1 MKRSIISEPS
11 SLKGQIKIPGDKS
24 VSHRALICG
33 ALASSPTKISNL
45 QRSEDVLNTFKVI
58 KNLGIEA
65 EQKDL
70 TIRLFGKGLRGLS
83 KPSNELYFGNS
94 GTGIRLMT
102 GALSGQNF
110 DSILQGDSSL
120 TKRPMKRISEP
131 LEKMG
136 ASINLSSEFTPP
148 IEIIGNKNLS
158 AISYDMPIAS
168 AQVKSAIL
176 FAALFSEGK
185 TKVRESLVSR
195 NHTEFM
201 FQQFG
206 INLKMVN
213 SEITLSGQEEFE
225 GKDIN
230 VPGDFSSAAFMIVG
244 ALITP
249 DSSVLIKDV
258 GLNST
263 RIALLEVLNSMEADI
278 KIENLRKFGSEEVGD
293 LRVSSSQLKS
303 CKVEASLIPNLIDEL
318 PILFIASLFATGD
331 SEFFGVEELRHK
343 ESDRL
348 LAMQSGLKNIEIE
361 TIYNSGKL
369 TIEGKGSDYLIDSGT
384 VDSFEDH
391 RIAMAFIIAGLRSK
405 KNLVVK
411 NTDCIKTSFPEFS
424 YLLDSLGAKI
434 NEIQ

>member
-58 KNLGIEA
+58 KNLGIDT

-70 TIRLFGKGLRGLS
+70 TIRLYGKGLRGLS

-131 LEKMG
+131 LEEMG
-136 ASINLSSEFTPP
+136 ACINLSSEFTPP

-158 AISYDMPIAS
+158 AISYDMPIPS

-195 NHTEFM
+195 NHTELM

-206 INLKMVN
+206 INLKTIN

-230 VPGDFSSAAFMIVG
+230 VPGDFSSAAFLIVG

-263 RIALLEVLNSMEADI
+263 RIALLEVLISMEADI
-278 KIENLRKFGSEEVGD
+278 KIENLRTFGSEEVGD
-293 LRVSSSQLKS
+293 LRVSSSQLKP
-303 CKVEASLIPNLIDEL
+303 CKVGASLIPNLIDEL

-331 SEFFGVEELRHK
+331 SEFFGIEELRHK

-411 NTDCIKTSFPEFS
+411 NTNCIKTSFPEFS

>member
-11 SLKGQIKIPGDKS
+11 SLKGEIKIPGDKS

-70 TIRLFGKGLRGLS
+70 TIRLYGKGLRGLS

-206 INLKMVN
+206 INLKMVD

-263 RIALLEVLNSMEADI
+263 RIALLKVLNSMEADI

-293 LRVSSSQLKS
+293 LIVSSSQLKS

-405 KNLVVK
+405 KNLVIE

>member
-70 TIRLFGKGLRGLS
+70 TIRLYGKGLRGLS

-131 LEKMG
+131 LEEMG

-158 AISYDMPIAS
+158 AISYDMPIPS

-206 INLKMVN
+206 INLKMVD

-230 VPGDFSSAAFMIVG
+230 VPGDFSSAAFLIVG

>member
-45 QRSEDVLNTFKVI
+45 QKSEDVLNTFKVI

-131 LEKMG
+131 LEEMG

-206 INLKMVN
+206 INLKTVN

-263 RIALLEVLNSMEADI
+263 RIALLKVLNSMEADI

-293 LRVSSSQLKS
+293 LIVSSSKLKS

-318 PILFIASLFATGD
+318 PILFIASIFATGD

-361 TIYNSGKL
+361 TIYNLS
-369 TIEGKGSDYLIDSGT
+369 LI
-384 VDSFEDH
+384 H
-391 RIAMAFIIAGLRSK
+391 I
-405 KNLVVK
+405 
-411 NTDCIKTSFPEFS
+411 
-424 YLLDSLGAKI
+424 
-434 NEIQ
+434 

>member
-11 SLKGQIKIPGDKS
+11 SLKGQIEIPGDKS

-58 KNLGIEA
+58 KNLGIDT

-70 TIRLFGKGLRGLS
+70 TIRLYGKGLRGLS

-131 LEKMG
+131 LEEMG
-136 ASINLSSEFTPP
+136 ACINLSSEFTPP

-158 AISYDMPIAS
+158 AISYEMPIPS

-195 NHTEFM
+195 NHTELM

-206 INLKMVN
+206 INLKTIN

-249 DSSVLIKDV
+249 DSSILIKDV

-278 KIENLRKFGSEEVGD
+278 KIENIRKFGSEEVGD
-293 LRVSSSQLKS
+293 LRVSSSQLKP
-303 CKVEASLIPNLIDEL
+303 CKVGASLIPNLIDEL

-331 SEFFGVEELRHK
+331 SEFFGIEELRHK

-411 NTDCIKTSFPEFS
+411 NTNCIKTSFPEFS

-434 NEIQ
+434 DEIQ

>member
-11 SLKGQIKIPGDKS
+11 SLKGEIKIPGDKS

-70 TIRLFGKGLRGLS
+70 TIQLYGKGLRGLS

-131 LEKMG
+131 LEEMG
-136 ASINLSSEFTPP
+136 ACINLSSEFTPP

-158 AISYDMPIAS
+158 AISYDMPIPS

-176 FAALFSEGK
+176 FAALFSEGI

-206 INLKMVN
+206 INLKMVD

-230 VPGDFSSAAFMIVG
+230 VPGDFSSAAFLIVG
-244 ALITP
+244 ALIAP

-293 LRVSSSQLKS
+293 LIVSSSQLKS

-318 PILFIASLFATGD
+318 PILFIASLFASGD

-348 LAMQSGLKNIEIE
+348 FAMQSGLKNIEIE

-424 YLLDSLGAKI
+424 YLIDSLGAKI

>member
-45 QRSEDVLNTFKVI
+45 QRSEDVLNTFKVV

-65 EQKDL
+65 EQKEL

-131 LEKMG
+131 LEEMG

-148 IEIIGNKNLS
+148 IEVIGNKNLS
-158 AISYDMPIAS
+158 AISYDMPIPS

-176 FAALFSEGK
+176 FAALFSEGI

-206 INLKMVN
+206 INLKMVD

-230 VPGDFSSAAFMIVG
+230 VPGDFSSAAFLIVG

-424 YLLDSLGAKI
+424 YLIDSLGAKI

>member
-1 MKRSIISEPS
+1 MKRSIISGPS
-11 SLKGQIKIPGDKS
+11 SLKGEIKIPGDKS

-45 QRSEDVLNTFKVI
+45 QRSEDVINTFKVI

-131 LEKMG
+131 LEEMG

-158 AISYDMPIAS
+158 AISYDMPIPS

-176 FAALFSEGK
+176 FAALFSEGI

-206 INLKMVN
+206 INLKMVD

-230 VPGDFSSAAFMIVG
+230 VPGDFSSAAFLIVG

>member
-11 SLKGQIKIPGDKS
+11 SLKGQIEIPGDKS

-58 KNLGIEA
+58 KNLGIDT

-70 TIRLFGKGLRGLS
+70 TIRLYGKGLRGLS

-131 LEKMG
+131 LEEMG

-158 AISYDMPIAS
+158 AISYDMPIPS

-195 NHTEFM
+195 NHTELM

-206 INLKMVN
+206 INLKTIN

-249 DSSVLIKDV
+249 DSSILIKDV

-278 KIENLRKFGSEEVGD
+278 KIENIRKFGSEEVGD
-293 LRVSSSQLKS
+293 LRVSSSQLKP
-303 CKVEASLIPNLIDEL
+303 CKVGASLIPNLIDEL

-331 SEFFGVEELRHK
+331 SEFFGIEELRHK

-411 NTDCIKTSFPEFS
+411 NTNCIKTSFPEFS

-434 NEIQ
+434 DEIQ

>member
-131 LEKMG
+131 LEEMG

-158 AISYDMPIAS
+158 AISYDMPIPS

-176 FAALFSEGK
+176 FAALFSEGI

-206 INLKMVN
+206 INLKMVD

-230 VPGDFSSAAFMIVG
+230 VPGDFSSAAFLIVG

>member
-158 AISYDMPIAS
+158 AISYDMPIPS

-176 FAALFSEGK
+176 FAALFSEGI

-206 INLKMVN
+206 INLKMVD

-230 VPGDFSSAAFMIVG
+230 VPGDFSSAAFLIVG

>member
-58 KNLGIEA
+58 KNLGIDT

-70 TIRLFGKGLRGLS
+70 TIRLYGKGLRGLS

-131 LEKMG
+131 LEEMG
-136 ASINLSSEFTPP
+136 ACINLSSEFTPP

-158 AISYDMPIAS
+158 AISYDMPIPS

-206 INLKMVN
+206 INLKMVD

-230 VPGDFSSAAFMIVG
+230 VPGDFSSAAFLIVG

-411 NTDCIKTSFPEFS
+411 NTNCIKTSFPEFS

-434 NEIQ
+434 DEIQ

>member
-131 LEKMG
+131 LEEMG

-158 AISYDMPIAS
+158 AISYDMPIPS

-206 INLKMVN
+206 INLKMVD

-230 VPGDFSSAAFMIVG
+230 VPGDFSSAAFLIVG

-434 NEIQ
+434 DEIQ

>member
-131 LEKMG
+131 LEEMG

-158 AISYDMPIAS
+158 AISYDMPIPS

-206 INLKMVN
+206 INLKMVD

-230 VPGDFSSAAFMIVG
+230 VPGDFSSAAFLIVG

>member
-65 EQKDL
+65 EQKEL

-131 LEKMG
+131 LEEMG

-158 AISYDMPIAS
+158 AISYDMPIPS

-176 FAALFSEGK
+176 FAALFSEGI

-206 INLKMVN
+206 INLKMVD

-230 VPGDFSSAAFMIVG
+230 VPGDFSSAAFLIVG

-424 YLLDSLGAKI
+424 YLIDSLGAKI

>member
-70 TIRLFGKGLRGLS
+70 TIQLYGKGLRGLS

-131 LEKMG
+131 LEEMG
-136 ASINLSSEFTPP
+136 ACINLSSEFTPP

-158 AISYDMPIAS
+158 AISYDMPIPS

-293 LRVSSSQLKS
+293 LRVSSSQLKP

>member
-33 ALASSPTKISNL
+33 ALASSPTKICNL
-45 QRSEDVLNTFKVI
+45 QRSEDVINTFKVI

-131 LEKMG
+131 LEEMG

-158 AISYDMPIAS
+158 AISYDMPIPS

-176 FAALFSEGK
+176 FAALFSEGI

-206 INLKMVN
+206 INLKMVD

-230 VPGDFSSAAFMIVG
+230 VPGDFSSAAFLIVG

-361 TIYNSGKL
+361 TIYNGGKL
-369 TIEGKGSDYLIDSGT
+369 TIEGKGGDYLIDSGT

>member
-58 KNLGIEA
+58 KNLGIDT

-70 TIRLFGKGLRGLS
+70 TIRLYGKGLRGLS

-120 TKRPMKRISEP
+120 IKRPMKRISEP
-131 LEKMG
+131 LEEMG
-136 ASINLSSEFTPP
+136 ACINLSSEFTPP

-158 AISYDMPIAS
+158 AISYDMPIPS

-206 INLKMVN
+206 INLKMVD

-230 VPGDFSSAAFMIVG
+230 VPGDFSSAAFLIVG

-278 KIENLRKFGSEEVGD
+278 KIENLRKYGSEEVGD

-318 PILFIASLFATGD
+318 PILFIASLFASGD

-369 TIEGKGSDYLIDSGT
+369 TIEGKGNDYLIDSGT

-391 RIAMAFIIAGLRSK
+391 RIAMAFIIAGVRSK

-424 YLLDSLGAKI
+424 YLIDSLGAKI

>member
-58 KNLGIEA
+58 KNLGIDT

-70 TIRLFGKGLRGLS
+70 TIRLYGKGLRGLS

-131 LEKMG
+131 LEEMG
-136 ASINLSSEFTPP
+136 ACINLSSEFTPP

-158 AISYDMPIAS
+158 AISYDMPIPS

-195 NHTEFM
+195 NHTELM

-206 INLKMVN
+206 INLKTIN

-249 DSSVLIKDV
+249 DSSILIKDV

-278 KIENLRKFGSEEVGD
+278 KIENIRKFGSEEVGD
-293 LRVSSSQLKS
+293 LRVSSSQLKP
-303 CKVEASLIPNLIDEL
+303 CKVGASLIPNLIDEL
-318 PILFIASLFATGD
+318 PILFIASLFAMGD
-331 SEFFGVEELRHK
+331 SEFFGIEELRHK

-411 NTDCIKTSFPEFS
+411 NTNCIKTSFPEFS

-434 NEIQ
+434 DEIQ

>member
-70 TIRLFGKGLRGLS
+70 TIQLYGKGLRGLS

-131 LEKMG
+131 LEEMG

-158 AISYDMPIAS
+158 AISYDMPIPS

-176 FAALFSEGK
+176 FAALFSEGI

-206 INLKMVN
+206 INLKMVD

-230 VPGDFSSAAFMIVG
+230 VPGDFSSAAFLIVG

-303 CKVEASLIPNLIDEL
+303 CKVGASLIPNLIDEL

>member
-131 LEKMG
+131 LEEMG

-148 IEIIGNKNLS
+148 IEVIGNKNLS
-158 AISYDMPIAS
+158 AISYDMPIPS

-176 FAALFSEGK
+176 FAALFSEGI

-206 INLKMVN
+206 INLKMVD

-230 VPGDFSSAAFMIVG
+230 VPGDFSSAAFLIVG

>member
-33 ALASSPTKISNL
+33 ALASSPTKICNL
-45 QRSEDVLNTFKVI
+45 QRSEDVINTFKVI

-158 AISYDMPIAS
+158 AISYDMPIPS

-176 FAALFSEGK
+176 FAALFSEGI

-206 INLKMVN
+206 INLKMVD

-230 VPGDFSSAAFMIVG
+230 VPGDFSSAAFLILG

-318 PILFIASLFATGD
+318 PILFIASLFASGD

-434 NEIQ
+434 NEI

>member
-58 KNLGIEA
+58 KNLGIDT

-70 TIRLFGKGLRGLS
+70 TIRLYGKGLRGLS

-131 LEKMG
+131 LEEMG

-148 IEIIGNKNLS
+148 IEIIGSKNLS
-158 AISYDMPIAS
+158 AISYDMPIPS

-176 FAALFSEGK
+176 FAALFSEGI

-195 NHTEFM
+195 NHTELI

-206 INLKMVN
+206 INLKVVN
-213 SEITLSGQEEFE
+213 CEITLSGQEEFE

-230 VPGDFSSAAFMIVG
+230 VPGDFSSAAFLIVG

-263 RIALLEVLNSMEADI
+263 RIALLKVLNSMEADI

-318 PILFIASLFATGD
+318 PILFIASIFATGD

-405 KNLVVK
+405 KNLVIE

-434 NEIQ
+434 SEIQ

>member
-1 MKRSIISEPS
+1 MKRSIISKPS

-58 KNLGIEA
+58 KNLGIET

-70 TIRLFGKGLRGLS
+70 TIRLYGKGLRGLS

-131 LEKMG
+131 LEEMG

-185 TKVRESLVSR
+185 TKIRESLVSR
-195 NHTEFM
+195 NHTELM

-206 INLKMVN
+206 INLKIVN

-230 VPGDFSSAAFMIVG
+230 VPGDFSSAAFIIVG
-244 ALITP
+244 ALISP

-293 LRVSSSQLKS
+293 LIVSSSQLKS

>member
-1 MKRSIISEPS
+1 MKRSIISESS

-45 QRSEDVLNTFKVI
+45 QRSEDVLNTFKVV

-65 EQKDL
+65 EQKEL

-131 LEKMG
+131 LEEMG

-158 AISYDMPIAS
+158 AISYDMPIPS

-176 FAALFSEGK
+176 FAALFSEGI

-206 INLKMVN
+206 INLKMVD

-230 VPGDFSSAAFMIVG
+230 VPGDFSSAAFLIVG

-293 LRVSSSQLKS
+293 LIVSSSQLKS

-405 KNLVVK
+405 KNLVIE

-434 NEIQ
+434 NEI

>member
-206 INLKMVN
+206 INLKMVD

>member
-45 QRSEDVLNTFKVI
+45 QRSEDVLNTFKVV

-131 LEKMG
+131 LEEMG

-158 AISYDMPIAS
+158 AISYDMPIPS

-206 INLKMVN
+206 INLKMVD

-230 VPGDFSSAAFMIVG
+230 VPGDFSSAAFLIVG

>member
-131 LEKMG
+131 LEEMG
-136 ASINLSSEFTPP
+136 ACINLSSEFTPP

-158 AISYDMPIAS
+158 AISYDMPIPS

-230 VPGDFSSAAFMIVG
+230 VPGDFSSAAFLIVG

>member
-24 VSHRALICG
+24 ISHRALICG

-58 KNLGIEA
+58 KNLGIDS
-65 EQKDL
+65 EQKDF
-70 TIRLFGKGLRGLS
+70 TIWLYGKGLRGLS

-131 LEKMG
+131 LEEMG

-148 IEIIGNKNLS
+148 IEIIGSKNLS
-158 AISYDMPIAS
+158 AISYDMPIPS

-176 FAALFSEGK
+176 FAALFSEGI

-195 NHTEFM
+195 NHTELI

-206 INLKMVN
+206 INLKVVN
-213 SEITLSGQEEFE
+213 CEITLSGQEEFE

-230 VPGDFSSAAFMIVG
+230 VPGDFSSAAFLIVG

-263 RIALLEVLNSMEADI
+263 RIALLEVLNSMEANI
-278 KIENLRKFGSEEVGD
+278 KIENLRKYGSEEVGD

-405 KNLVVK
+405 KNLVIK

>member
-58 KNLGIEA
+58 KNLGIDT

-70 TIRLFGKGLRGLS
+70 TIRLYGKGLRGLS

-158 AISYDMPIAS
+158 AISYDMPIPS

-206 INLKMVN
+206 INLKTVN

-225 GKDIN
+225 GKEVN

-249 DSSVLIKDV
+249 DSSILIKDV

-278 KIENLRKFGSEEVGD
+278 KIENIRKFGSEEVGD
-293 LRVSSSQLKS
+293 LRVSSSQLKP
-303 CKVEASLIPNLIDEL
+303 CKVGASLIPNLIDEL
-318 PILFIASLFATGD
+318 PILFIASLFAMGD
-331 SEFFGVEELRHK
+331 SEFFGIEELRHK

-411 NTDCIKTSFPEFS
+411 NTNCIKTSFPEFS

-434 NEIQ
+434 DEIQ